1 MASRSAINT
10 GVLHAITARAT
21 TAFCLFFS
29 AAAWAQ
35 GSPLLQGWGNGA
47 QTSAPAPWRVVGLPP
62 GKAPLSALEVVD
74 HEGQPVL
81 RLRTQG
87 SYGTLHHAL
96 PVGTRVVPG
105 QRLAWQ
111 WKLEQALAHA
121 NLLRK
126 DGDDAA
132 LKVCALYDLA
142 LDAIPF
148 GERTL
153 LRLARQ
159 ATGEYL
165 PGATVCYVW
174 DTRLTQDTLLPN
186 AYSRRVR
193 WLVLDGNSAPLG
205 SWRMHMRDLHADFL
219 RAFGEESNTVPP
231 LLAIVVGADADNTGG
246 QSLGYLR
253 PLQWQQP

>member
-1 MASRSAINT
+1 M
-10 GVLHAITARAT
+10 
-21 TAFCLFFS
+21 
-29 AAAWAQ
+29 AQ
-35 GSPLLQGWGNGA
+35 GKPLLQDWGNGLDLR
-47 QTSAPAPWRVVGLPP
+47 APAPWRVVGLPP
-62 GKAPLSALEVVD
+62 GKAPLSALEVVR
-74 HEGQPVL
+74 HQGEPVL
-81 RLRTQG
+81 RLRTHA

-96 PVGTRVVPG
+96 PSGTPTAPG
-105 QRLAWQ
+105 LRLVWQ
-111 WKLEQALAHA
+111 WKLEQALAQA
-121 NLLRK
+121 NLLHK

-132 LKVCALYDLA
+132 LKVCALYDLP

-159 ATGEYL
+159 VTGEYL

-174 DTRLTQDTLLPN
+174 DTRLPEDTVLPN

-193 WLVLDGNSAPLG
+193 WLVLDGHNAPLG
-205 SWRMHMRDLHADFL
+205 SWRAHTRDLHADFL
-219 RAFGEESNTVPP
+219 RAFGEESSSVPP